1 MLIGITGTKGKSTT
15 ATIVYEI
22 IKRSQRK
29 AVLIGNIGTPM
40 IEYLDNI
47 DSKTFCICELS
58 AHQLYDLNKSPH
70 IAVLLNIYPE
80 HLDYYRDFSEYIF
93 AKANITKFQGRSDIF
108 IYNSAN
114 SEVANIAAQS
124 RARKIAFNE
133 YNWKYIGK
141 TNLIGKHNLENAKI
155 GVMIGRELGISEE
168 VINATIADFKPLKNR
183 LEFVGNF
190 NGVDFYNDSLSTI
203 QESAVAAIESL
214 GPKLTTL
221 IAGGFDRQQPFDKLA
236 KAILQ
241 SSITTIILSHL
252 QDTEFGK
259 R

>member
-1 MLIGITGTKGKSTT
+1 
-15 ATIVYEI
+15 
-22 IKRSQRK
+22 
-29 AVLIGNIGTPM
+29 
-40 IEYLDNI
+40 
-47 DSKTFCICELS
+47 
-58 AHQLYDLNKSPH
+58 
-70 IAVLLNIYPE
+70 
-80 HLDYYRDFSEYIF
+80 
-93 AKANITKFQGRSDIF
+93 
-108 IYNSAN
+108 
-114 SEVANIAAQS
+114 
-124 RARKIAFNE
+124 
-133 YNWKYIGK
+133 
-141 TNLIGKHNLENAKI
+141 
-155 GVMIGRELGISEE
+155 MIGRELGISEE